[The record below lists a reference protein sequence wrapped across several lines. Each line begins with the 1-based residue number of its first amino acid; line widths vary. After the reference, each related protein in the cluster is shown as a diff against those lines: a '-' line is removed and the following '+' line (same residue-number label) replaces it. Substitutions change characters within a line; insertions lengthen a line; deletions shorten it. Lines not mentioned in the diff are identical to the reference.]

1 MSGFIRMLSGRG
13 SIALGIVGVAVTAS
27 AQSSRYVEVPGVKEF
42 TGEMIVRPLQPD
54 RLAKMGITGVAAQ
67 TKIARA
73 ISRVSNQVLR
83 YIPETGEMVIQVARG
98 SNENST
104 SAALMATGDY
114 QYAEPNYRL
123 YPARIPNDPQYGQ
136 QWHHPKVQS
145 DRAWDLNTGSSLII
159 SAVVDTGIDTTH
171 PDLANIRVPGYNSV
185 DRKSEIDGGDV
196 TDINGHGTHVA
207 GDSVAEGNNG
217 RGVSGMGWNIRIMG
231 IRTSNSPG
239 GGASQADILDGAR
252 WAADNGARSI
262 SASYS
267 GVGGQAIETTGQ
279 YIKGRNALFFYAAGN
294 DARDLSGFQYQHTIV
309 VGASNQGDTRAGFSA
324 FGRGV
329 NVFAP
334 GVSILS
340 TTNGGGYGFSDG
352 TSMATPIANGL
363 VALMFSANPTL
374 TAQQA
379 QNILYATC
387 DNIGPRSIYGNG
399 RINSFRAVS
408 AAQAQLAREVMPN
421 GIATTEGRWITGS
434 VNDILNPNT
443 GRYYE
448 VQSVF
453 RNGGF
458 GAAEEV
464 TFQTSSS
471 SSTVLSL
478 KLTAQVQAVPAT
490 LATAQIFA
498 YNFSTGRY
506 DYLGANPVSTNP
518 TTQFSRSIQSNPG
531 RYVDSSGQVKFVIRT
546 FSNGTYFNRPP
557 IQFSM
562 RTSYA
567 RLSIASR

>member
-13 SIALGIVGVAVTAS
+13 VFVLGLLGVAVTGWS
-27 AQSSRYVEVPGVKEF
+27 QSTRYVEVPGVKEF

-54 RLAKMGITGVAAQ
+54 RLSQMGITGVAAQ

-73 ISRVSNQVLR
+73 ISRVSNQILR
-83 YIPETGEMVIQVARG
+83 YIPETGEMVIRVSAG
-98 SNENST
+98 ADENST

-114 QYAEPNYRL
+114 QYAEPNYFV

-145 DRAWDLNTGSSLII
+145 DRAWDLTTGSSMII

-171 PDLANIRVPGYNSV
+171 PDLMNIRVPGYNSV
-185 DRKSEIDGGDV
+185 DRKAEIDGGDV

-217 RGVSGMGWNIRIMG
+217 VGVSGMGWNIRVMMC
-231 IRTSNSPG
+231 RTSNSPG
-239 GGASQADILDGAR
+239 GGASQDDILDGAR
-252 WAADNGARSI
+252 WAVDHGAKSV

-279 YIKGRNALFFYAAGN
+279 YIKNRGGLFFYAAGN
-294 DARDLSGFQYQHTIV
+294 DGRDLSGFQYQHTVV
-309 VGASNQGDTRAGFSA
+309 VGASTPGDTKAGFSA
-324 FGRGV
+324 YGRGV

-334 GVSILS
+334 GTGILS
-340 TTNGGGYGFSDG
+340 TTNGGGYGMSDG
-352 TSMATPIANGL
+352 TSMATPIANGV

-374 TAQQA
+374 TGQQA
-379 QNILYATC
+379 QNILYANC

-399 RINSFRAVS
+399 RINSYKCVL
-408 AAQAQLAREVMPN
+408 AAQSQLAREVMP
-421 GIATTEGRWITGS
+421 GAITTTEGRWITGS
-434 VNDILNPNT
+434 VADILNPNT

-448 VQSVF
+448 VQAF
-453 RNGGF
+453 YRNGGY

-464 TFQTSSS
+464 TFQTTSSP
-471 SSTVLSL
+471 STVLSL

-498 YNFSTGRY
+498 YNYTTGRY
-506 DYLGANPVSTNP
+506 DYLGANPVSANS
-518 TTQFSRSIQSNPG
+518 TTQFSRSIPSSPS
-531 RYVDSSGQVKFVIRT
+531 RYINSGGQVKFVIRT
-546 FSNGTYFNRPP
+546 FSNGTYYNRPP

-567 RLSIASR
+567 RLSISSR